1 MVIDV
6 CSLVD
11 FFFSLKREF
20 YPVKEEMW
28 LPKAM
33 KVVEGI

>member
-6 CSLVD
+6 CSLVG
-11 FFFSLKREF
+11 FFSLKREC
-20 YPVKEEMW
+20 YSEKEEMW

-33 KVVEGI
+33 KIVEGI